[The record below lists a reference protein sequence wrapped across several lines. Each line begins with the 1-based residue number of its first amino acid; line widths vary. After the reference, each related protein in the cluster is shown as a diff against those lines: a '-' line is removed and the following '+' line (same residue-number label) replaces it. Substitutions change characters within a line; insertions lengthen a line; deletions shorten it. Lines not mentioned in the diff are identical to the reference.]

1 MSKNSDTPSTT
12 PGIPLNAKPMEATKG
27 QGQGQGSK

>member
-12 PGIPLNAKPMEATKG
+12 PGIPLNAKPMEVAKG
-27 QGQGQGSK
+27 QGK

>member
-12 PGIPLNAKPMEATKG
+12 PGIPLNAKPMEAQVQGKG
-27 QGQGQGSK
+27 KE

>member
-27 QGQGQGSK
+27 QGQGSK

>member
-12 PGIPLNAKPMEATKG
+12 PGIPLTAKPMEAAKG
-27 QGQGQGSK
+27 QGK